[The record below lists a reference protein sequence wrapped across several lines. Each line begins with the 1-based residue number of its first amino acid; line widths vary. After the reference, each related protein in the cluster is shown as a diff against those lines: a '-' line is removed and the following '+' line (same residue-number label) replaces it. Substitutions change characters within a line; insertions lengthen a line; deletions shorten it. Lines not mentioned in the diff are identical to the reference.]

1 MNLALNTIP
10 ASIKYSCLPLSKEQ
24 IKEKQPNLQA
34 TNWQSHPCHTCDHCF
49 FPSYWAFSWG
59 QLYRGNPS
67 GIHHPPAA
75 EPSTHNSP
83 WSPGS
88 FATVNMASHRDMQ
101 GIWVWP
107 LLSLLVLHS
116 FQHHGA
122 LWLPSRDK
130 IPIILTVYLGFWKN
144 LFASCLPPPCPLAIG
159 LLRNIFYLYIFISE
173 EKLLTRLLFS
183 THKQEDC
190 EIA

>member
-122 LWLPSRDK
+122 LWLPSRDNSNYSHSLSRFLEK
-130 IPIILTVYLGFWKN
+130 SVCKLPSSPMSPGNRLTEEYILPLHFYFWGETTN
-144 LFASCLPPPCPLAIG
+144 
-159 LLRNIFYLYIFISE
+159 
-173 EKLLTRLLFS
+173 
-183 THKQEDC
+183 
-190 EIA
+190 